1 MIRISKNE
9 RENLL
14 VYTWKGG
21 AGKKEIDSIL
31 FIEKIG
37 REVAIH
43 TVEGERIIV
52 HGTLSEIRDMLNPY
66 GFEFVNQSEIVN
78 FNYVSNIEKW
88 QIIFKDSENNMSE
101 DLPEIYITRTKKQ
114 AVMRMFLGE

>member
-1 MIRISKNE
+1 MIRISKNK
-9 RENLL
+9 REKLL

-37 REVAIH
+37 REVAMH

-88 QIIFKDSENNMSE
+88 QIIFKDSENNMNE